1 MSTASNKLREMIN
14 NADQQTED
22 IDSSVD
28 QIDTQLTELQSQ
40 HDAIREGLLD
50 VITSDMTSYLE
61 ITKIVEVGGYSVIYD
76 PDFGESTVTTFYILD
91 STGGVLY
98 EYEGIGWDS
107 DTQIIDWVDKF
118 DFGYDYLT
126 HPLGITGTYG
136 LNDRITQLNN
146 AKALLGLNKTKITDS
161 KTVFEDYAG

>member
-1 MSTASNKLREMIN
+1 MSNSSKLRELIN
-14 NADQQTED
+14 NADGQAED
-22 IDSSVD
+22 IDNSVT

-50 VITSDMTSYLE
+50 VITGDMTSYLE
-61 ITKIVEVGGYSVIYD
+61 ITKIVEVGGSFVAHD
-76 PDFGESTVTTFYILD
+76 PDFGDSTVTTFYILD

-107 DTQIIDWVDKF
+107 DAQIIDWVDKF
-118 DFGYDYLT
+118 DFGYDYLV

-136 LNDRITQLNN
+136 INDKITQLQN
-146 AKALLGLNKTKITDS
+146 AKNLLTQNKTKVVDS

>member
-1 MSTASNKLREMIN
+1 MSTASSKLREMIN
-14 NADQQTED
+14 NADQQAED
-22 IDSSVD
+22 IDNSVD

-61 ITKIVEVGGYSVIYD
+61 SIKIVEVGGSSVVYD
-76 PDFGESTVTTFYILD
+76 PDFGDSTVTTFYILD
-91 STGGVLY
+91 STGNTLY
-98 EYEGIGWDS
+98 EYEGIGWDG

-118 DFGYDYLT
+118 DFGYDYLV

-136 LNDRITQLNN
+136 LNDRIGQLVN
-146 AKALLGLNKTKITDS
+146 AKALLVLNKTKVVDS
-161 KTVFEDYAG
+161 KTVFEDYA